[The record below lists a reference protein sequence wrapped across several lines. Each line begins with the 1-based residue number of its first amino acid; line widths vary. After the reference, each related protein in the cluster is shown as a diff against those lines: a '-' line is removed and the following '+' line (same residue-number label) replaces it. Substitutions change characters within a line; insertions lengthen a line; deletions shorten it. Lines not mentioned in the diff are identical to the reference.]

1 MYIKD
6 PAVSQKH
13 AVIQWT
19 GEEFTVTDL
28 GSSNGTLVNDEEIE
42 EDVPFTIKNGDFLV
56 VGTDTTVKVSIVA
69 TEEKKEPAPKA
80 ARGAAARAA
89 AAAKRETEKAE
100 KLEAEKA
107 KKEQKA
113 KEAKAKAEK
122 EEKQKLEREEA
133 ENEKIDDDD
142 DDDDDEDSSLT
153 VEHFLTSQVE
163 RMTAEVKSL
172 AEKTC
177 TDLLAETESI
187 KNELRVEVGATA

>member
-1 MYIKD
+1 VYIKD

-133 ENEKIDDDD
+133 
-142 DDDDDEDSSLT
+142 DSSPT